1 MILFL
6 FYMYLLIVRMLVY
19 ILFNIVINKLN
30 LYMYFMIVID
40 FDYF

>member
-30 LYMYFMIVID
+30 LYMYFVIVID